1 MDTWLGYNFSMNRF
15 FTLLLAA
22 SCLTAVGQVTYP
34 YNPDGN
40 ADTLIGVTD
49 LQDLL
54 VVYGNSF
61 SPSEILV
68 QGETLTS
75 LLTQLQN
82 SIDSLG
88 ASSSTN
94 GTATSHLFNQSWGLP
109 QGTVGQPQILCLSS
123 GDEYE
128 VPAGQNLYVYMAKD
142 FGCSNQDIEELYG
155 GWVDNWQIHTTS
167 PSGFNNLGFGPGTRI
182 KHYGCEHYVL
192 YGFLCPEVEWLS
204 HELFLLA
211 PGETKSIPPQS
222 QFWAGIIEGNY
233 STLSFDVTP
242 ECAGQP
248 YWGVDQP
255 YATGGSHLWS
265 GSITNNSEDDF
276 IVAYGY
282 MINTNNLLS
291 ETNSELGEVV
301 DSLELRIQQLEDL
314 LSLINFG
321 CTDPT
326 ACNYSADVDI
336 DNGSCEGLFGCTDP
350 LSNNYNAAATC
361 DDGTC
366 LPYVGMVDYGGIV
379 YSVDNGTARVLNIV
393 EELSAGSETTSC
405 YNAVGTLNS
414 TTGSEG
420 FSDWTLPSQNDWA
433 SICQEYNLVNL
444 LNFINGGLS
453 LDGVFIVNQ
462 QAYSSGNSYYFSC
475 RTPGEGSCN
484 TSPGTDYQV
493 CPSATIRLVRSFSFE
508 D

>member
-1 MDTWLGYNFSMNRF
+1 MNRF

-22 SCLTAVGQVTYP
+22 SCLNTFGQVTYP

-54 VVYGNSF
+54 VVYGNAF
-61 SPSEILV
+61 TPADILV
-68 QGETLTS
+68 DGEGLSTV
-75 LLTQLQN
+75 LTQLQS
-82 SIDSLG
+82 SIDSLSGLDHIEG
-88 ASSSTN
+88 ATLVSWDFPFPDLGRPFVEIIGPSDDYVIPADTIALVFGTHAGNLNFVHSGISFNTGPSLTHKAFPVDESVVLNSLNENCYVHGVLVPKPQFMTIFSWDFDDGSWVVPQGMLFIPAGNIEDMQVNGSAGNIMANYNTLPLPSGTTLSAMNSGAKVTGYLVPHDYFTTAN
-94 GTATSHLFNQSWGLP
+94 GT
-109 QGTVGQPQILCLSS
+109 I
-123 GDEYE
+123 D
-128 VPAGQNLYVYMAKD
+128 
-142 FGCSNQDIEELYG
+142 
-155 GWVDNWQIHTTS
+155 
-167 PSGFNNLGFGPGTRI
+167 
-182 KHYGCEHYVL
+182 
-192 YGFLCPEVEWLS
+192 
-204 HELFLLA
+204 
-211 PGETKSIPPQS
+211 
-222 QFWAGIIEGNY
+222 
-233 STLSFDVTP
+233 
-242 ECAGQP
+242 
-248 YWGVDQP
+248 
-255 YATGGSHLWS
+255 
-265 GSITNNSEDDF
+265 
-276 IVAYGY
+276 
-282 MINTNNLLS
+282 
-291 ETNSELGEVV
+291 ELGVIV
-301 DSLELRIQQLEDL
+301 DSLGLRLQELESLV
-314 LSLINFG
+314 SLINFG

-326 ACNYSADVDI
+326 ACNYSAEVDI
-336 DNGSCEGLFGCTDP
+336 DDGSCEGLFGCTDP
-350 LSNNYNAAATC
+350 LSDNYSAAATC